1 MSIVGKMLG
10 NASVSEVANKNFDK
24 LLLDDEEVLKVYKF
38 IRDEIVITNKGFYH
52 TDVQGVGV
60 RVLTKFYPIKS
71 LQFISIETKGIID
84 VGFDINIGVTGNADT
99 VDNHTVFKPI
109 NIQVSNKHYGDGL
122 DLFKVV
128 KALIIS

>member
-1 MSIVGKMLG
+1 MSIMGKILG
-10 NASVSEVANKNFDK
+10 NASVSEVANKNFEK
-24 LLLDDEEVLKVYKF
+24 LLLDDEEILKIYKF
-38 IRDEIVITNKGFYH
+38 IRDEIIVTNKGFYH

-84 VGFDINIGVTGNADT
+84 VGFDINIGVTGNVEI
-99 VDNHTVFKPI
+99 VDGHSVFKPI

-122 DLFKVV
+122 DLFKVI
-128 KALIIS
+128 KALIIN

>member
-1 MSIVGKMLG
+1 MGILGKVLG
-10 NASVSEVANKNFDK
+10 NASVSDVANKNLEK
-24 LLLDDEEVLKVYKF
+24 LLLDDEEVIRVYKF

-71 LQFISIETKGIID
+71 LQYISIETKGLID
-84 VGFDINIGVTGNADT
+84 IGFDISIGVTGN
-99 VDNHTVFKPI
+99 VENIEGHSVFKPI
-109 NIQVSNKHYGDGL
+109 NIQVGNKNYGDGL

-128 KALIIS
+128 KTLIIN

>member
-1 MSIVGKMLG
+1 MGIVGKILG
-10 NASVSEVANKNFDK
+10 NASISETSSQNLEK

-60 RVLTKFYPIKS
+60 KIITKFFPMKS
-71 LQFISIETKGIID
+71 LQYISIETKGIID
-84 VGFDINIGVTGNADT
+84 VGFDIEIGVTGNVDT
-99 VDNHTVFKPI
+99 IDGHSVFRPI
-109 NIQVSNKHYGDGL
+109 KIQVGNKHYGDGL

-128 KALIIS
+128 KSMII